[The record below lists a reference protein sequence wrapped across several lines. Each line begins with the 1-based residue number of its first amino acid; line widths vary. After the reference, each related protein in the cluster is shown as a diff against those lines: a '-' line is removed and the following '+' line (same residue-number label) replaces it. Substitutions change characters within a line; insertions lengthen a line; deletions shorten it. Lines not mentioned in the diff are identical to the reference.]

1 MLNDGPNLDVQR
13 LMHEIRARVA
23 SENGVPES
31 QNPPPTAPVNGH
43 PKQAK
48 PAGHYH
54 VNDLLRF
61 HGEDFVRNAYR
72 VLLEREPDEAGV
84 AHHMDQLASGRFN
97 KIDVLSSLHSS
108 PEGSKS
114 QVKLSGLSL
123 PVTIRRLGRLPVVGY
138 VVRLFVSIARLPL
151 LIQHQNRYEFYNWS
165 QQQRIVADQNR
176 HHQELSDNLQ
186 QISAQILEIMQRAAQ
201 QQQANELSLRQ
212 SNEVALQQYE
222 ELLGKYQ
229 EVVNTYNVLANATE
243 ARLARNDE
251 SSLKLSEQISS
262 QAQQLIHYQQI
273 LERLQQVLQQ
283 QRQILEQQ
291 QQAATEQK
299 AETQK
304 GLNDQQQISS
314 QIRADLQSL
323 ILQQQ
328 KTGVELLMHERRLTV
343 LLQEVARNTPS
354 LAPVAKHEEEHLHD
368 SLYASFEDE
377 FRGPREEVRERL
389 QVYVPFLKE
398 AEITGGVLDIGCGR
412 GEWLQLVKS
421 EGIEAQGVDR
431 NRVFIEQCRAAG
443 LNVVENDALSYLRS
457 LPAESLSAVTIF
469 HLVEHLPLETL
480 INVVDEIVRTL
491 KRDGLLIIETPNPEN
506 LIVGSHTFYV
516 DPTHRNPIPSQTL
529 QFLLEARG
537 LRALEVLKLRP
548 RDEVKLAEDS
558 ELVTRFNEYFY
569 SAPDYGIIAR
579 KP

>member
-23 SENGVPES
+23 SENGSSES
-31 QNPPPTAPVNGH
+31 QNPPATPSANGK
-43 PKQAK
+43 PKQATQ
-48 PAGHYH
+48 ARQYH
-54 VNDLLRF
+54 VNDLLGF

-72 VLLEREPDEAGV
+72 VLLDREADEAGV

-123 PVTIRRLGRLPVVGY
+123 PVTVRRLGRLPVIGY
-138 VVRLFVSIARLPL
+138 VVRLFVSVARLPL

-165 QQQRIVADQNR
+165 QQQRIVADQNQ
-176 HHQELSDNLQ
+176 HHQELSETLQ

-212 SNEVALQQYE
+212 SNELSLQQYE
-222 ELLGKYQ
+222 ELLVKFR
-229 EVVNTYNVLANATE
+229 EFASATE
-243 ARLARNDE
+243 ARLAGSAE
-251 SSLKLSEQISS
+251 SSQKLGEQISL
-262 QAQQLIHYQQI
+262 QAQQLLHYQQI
-273 LERLQQVLQQ
+273 VQQLQQVLQQ
-283 QRQILEQQ
+283 QHENLQQLQQIIS
-291 QQAATEQK
+291 AQK

-314 QIRADLQSL
+314 QIRADIQPL

-328 KTGVELLMHERRLTV
+328 KTGVELLMQERRLTV

-354 LAPVAKHEEEHLHD
+354 LAEVAKHEEEHLHD

-377 FRGPREEVRERL
+377 FRGPRDEVRQRL
-389 QVYVPFLKE
+389 QVYIPFLKE
-398 AEITGGVLDIGCGR
+398 AQITGGVLDIGCGR
-412 GEWLQLVKS
+412 GEWLQLVES
-421 EGIEAQGVDR
+421 EGIDAQGVDR

-443 LNVVENDALSYLRS
+443 LNVVENDALIYLRS
-457 LPAESLSAVTIF
+457 LPGESLNAVTIF

-480 INVVDEIVRTL
+480 INLVDEIVRTL

-537 LRALEVLKLRP
+537 LRTLDVLKLRP
-548 RDEVKLAEDS
+548 RDEVKLGEDS

>member
-1 MLNDGPNLDVQR
+1 MVNDGPNLDVQR

-23 SENGVPES
+23 SENGSSES
-31 QNPPPTAPVNGH
+31 QNPPATPSANGKA
-43 PKQAK
+43 KQAMQ
-48 PAGHYH
+48 ARQYH
-54 VNDLLRF
+54 VNDLLGF

-72 VLLEREPDEAGV
+72 VLLDREADEAGV

-123 PVTIRRLGRLPVVGY
+123 PVTVRRLGRLPVIGY
-138 VVRLFVSIARLPL
+138 VVRLFVSVARLPL

-165 QQQRIVADQNR
+165 QQQRIVANQNQ
-176 HHQELSDNLQ
+176 HHQELSETLQ

-212 SNEVALQQYE
+212 SNELSLQQYE
-222 ELLGKYQ
+222 ELLVKFR
-229 EVVNTYNVLANATE
+229 EFASATE
-243 ARLARNDE
+243 ARLAGSAE
-251 SSLKLSEQISS
+251 SSQKLGEQISS
-262 QAQQLIHYQQI
+262 QAQQLLHYQQVVQQ
-273 LERLQQVLQQ
+273 LQQVLQQ
-283 QRQILEQQ
+283 QHENLQQLQQIIS
-291 QQAATEQK
+291 AQK

-314 QIRADLQSL
+314 QIRADIQPL

-328 KTGVELLMHERRLTV
+328 KTGVELLMQERRLTV

-354 LAPVAKHEEEHLHD
+354 LTEVAKHEEEHLHD

-377 FRGPREEVRERL
+377 FRGPRDEVRQRL
-389 QVYVPFLKE
+389 QVYIPFLKE
-398 AEITGGVLDIGCGR
+398 AQITGCVLDIGCGR
-412 GEWLQLVKS
+412 GEWLQLVES
-421 EGIEAQGVDR
+421 EGIDAQGVDR
-431 NRVFIEQCRAAG
+431 NRIFIEQCRAAG
-443 LNVVENDALSYLRS
+443 LNVVENDALIYLRS
-457 LPAESLSAVTIF
+457 LPGESLNAVTIF
-469 HLVEHLPLETL
+469 HLVEHLPLKTL
-480 INVVDEIVRTL
+480 INLVDEIVRTL

-537 LRALEVLKLRP
+537 LRTLDVLKLRP
-548 RDEVKLAEDS
+548 RDEVKLGEDS

>member
-23 SENGVPES
+23 SENGSSES
-31 QNPPPTAPVNGH
+31 QNAPVTAPANGH
-43 PKQAK
+43 PKQARQAK
-48 PAGHYH
+48 HYH
-54 VNDLLRF
+54 VNDLLGF

-72 VLLEREPDEAGV
+72 VLLDREPDEAGV

-108 PEGSKS
+108 PEGSKT

-123 PVTIRRLGRLPVVGY
+123 PVTVRRLGRLPVIGY

-165 QQQRIVADQNR
+165 QQQRIVADQNQ
-176 HHQELSDNLQ
+176 HHQELSETLQ

-222 ELLGKYQ
+222 ELLAKFH
-229 EVVNTYNVLANATE
+229 EFASATE
-243 ARLARNDE
+243 ARLAGSAE
-251 SSLKLSEQISS
+251 SSQKLSEQISS
-262 QAQQLIHYQQI
+262 QAQQLLHYQQI
-273 LERLQQVLQQ
+273 VQQLQQVLQQ
-283 QRQILEQQ
+283 QHEHLQQLQQI
-291 QQAATEQK
+291 TSEQK

-314 QIRADLQSL
+314 KIRADLQPL

-328 KTGVELLMHERRLTV
+328 KTDVELLMQERRLTV
-343 LLQEVARNTPS
+343 LLQEVARNTPA
-354 LAPVAKHEEEHLHD
+354 LAEVAKHEEEHLHD

-377 FRGPREEVRERL
+377 FRGPRDEVRRRL
-389 QVYVPFLKE
+389 QVYIPFLKE

-443 LNVVENDALSYLRS
+443 LNVVENDALIYLRS
-457 LPAESLSAVTIF
+457 LPGESLNAVTIF

-537 LRALEVLKLRP
+537 LRTLDVLKLRP

-558 ELVTRFNEYFY
+558 ELVTRFNEHFY

>member
-1 MLNDGPNLDVQR
+1 MLNESPNLDVQR

-23 SENGVPES
+23 SENGVSES
-31 QNPPPTAPVNGH
+31 QNAPATAPANGH
-43 PKQAK
+43 PKQPK
-48 PAGHYH
+48 HYH

-72 VLLEREPDEAGV
+72 VLLDREADEAGV

-123 PVTIRRLGRLPVVGY
+123 PVAVRRLGRLPVIGY
-138 VVRLFVSIARLPL
+138 IVRLFVSVARLPL
-151 LIQHQNRYEFYNWS
+151 LIQHQNRYEVYNWS
-165 QQQRIVADQNR
+165 QQQRIIADQNQ
-176 HHQELSDNLQ
+176 HHHELSENLQ
-186 QISAQILEIMQRAAQ
+186 QIAAQILEIMQRAAQ

-212 SNEVALQQYE
+212 TSEVALQQYE
-222 ELLGKYQ
+222 KLLGKYQ
-229 EVVNTYNVLANATE
+229 EVVNTYNVLASATE
-243 ARLARNDE
+243 ARLARNDQ
-251 SSLKLSEQISS
+251 SSLNLSQQISS
-262 QAQQLIHYQQI
+262 QAQQLTHYEHIVQQ
-273 LERLQQVLQQ
+273 LQEVLQQ
-283 QRQILEQQ
+283 QHQILQQQ
-291 QQAATEQK
+291 QQAITEQK

-304 GLNDQQQISS
+304 GLNDQQQLSS
-314 QIRADLQSL
+314 QIRADLQPL
-323 ILQQQ
+323 IRHQQ
-328 KTGVELLMHERRLTV
+328 KTDVELLMQERRLTV
-343 LLQEVARNTPS
+343 LLQEVARTTPNSS
-354 LAPVAKHEEEHLHD
+354 LAEVATHEEEHLHD
-368 SLYASFEDE
+368 SFYASFEDQ
-377 FRGPREEVRERL
+377 FRGPSDEVRRRL
-389 QVYVPFLKE
+389 EVYIPFLKE
-398 AEITGGVLDIGCGR
+398 AKITGGVLDIGCGR

-421 EGIEAQGVDR
+421 EGIDAQGVDR

-443 LNVVENDALSYLRS
+443 LNVVENDALIYLRS
-457 LPAESLSAVTIF
+457 LPAESLNAVTIF

-480 INVVDEIVRTL
+480 INIVDEVVRTL

-537 LRALEVLKLRP
+537 LRSLEILKLRP
-548 RDEVKLAEDS
+548 RDEVKLEEDS

-569 SAPDYGIIAR
+569 SAPDYGIVAR

>member
-23 SENGVPES
+23 SENGSSES
-31 QNPPPTAPVNGH
+31 QNPPATPSANGKA
-43 PKQAK
+43 KQAMQ
-48 PAGHYH
+48 ARQYH
-54 VNDLLRF
+54 VNDLLGF

-72 VLLEREPDEAGV
+72 VLLDREADEAGV

-123 PVTIRRLGRLPVVGY
+123 PVTVRRLGRLPVIGY
-138 VVRLFVSIARLPL
+138 VVRLFVSVARLPL

-165 QQQRIVADQNR
+165 QQQRIVADQNQ
-176 HHQELSDNLQ
+176 HHQELSETLQ

-212 SNEVALQQYE
+212 SNELSLQQYE
-222 ELLGKYQ
+222 ELLVKFR
-229 EVVNTYNVLANATE
+229 EFASATE
-243 ARLARNDE
+243 ARLAGSAE
-251 SSLKLSEQISS
+251 SSQKLSEQISS
-262 QAQQLIHYQQI
+262 QAQQLLHYQQVVQQ
-273 LERLQQVLQQ
+273 LQQVLQQ
-283 QRQILEQQ
+283 QHENLQQLQQIIS
-291 QQAATEQK
+291 AQK

-314 QIRADLQSL
+314 QIRADIQPL

-328 KTGVELLMHERRLTV
+328 KTGVELLMQERRLTV

-354 LAPVAKHEEEHLHD
+354 LTEVAKHEEEHLHD

-377 FRGPREEVRERL
+377 FRGPRDEVRQRL
-389 QVYVPFLKE
+389 RVYIPFLKE
-398 AEITGGVLDIGCGR
+398 AQITGGVLDIGCGR
-412 GEWLQLVKS
+412 GEWLQLVES
-421 EGIEAQGVDR
+421 EGIDAQGVDR

-443 LNVVENDALSYLRS
+443 LNVVENDALIYLRS
-457 LPAESLSAVTIF
+457 LPGESLNAVTIF

-537 LRALEVLKLRP
+537 LRTLDVLKLRP
-548 RDEVKLAEDS
+548 RDEVKLGEDS

>member
-23 SENGVPES
+23 SENGSSES
-31 QNPPPTAPVNGH
+31 QNPPATVQTNGN
-43 PKQAK
+43 PKQARQ
-48 PAGHYH
+48 AGHYH
-54 VNDLLRF
+54 VNELLGF

-72 VLLEREPDEAGV
+72 VLLDREPDEAGV

-108 PEGSKS
+108 PEGRQS

-123 PVTIRRLGRLPVVGY
+123 PVTVRRLGRLPVIGY

-151 LIQHQNRYEFYNWS
+151 LIQHQNRYELYNWS
-165 QQQRIVADQNR
+165 QQQRIVAQQT
-176 HHQELSDNLQ
+176 HHHKELNETLQ

-212 SNEVALQQYE
+212 SNELSLQQYE
-222 ELLGKYQ
+222 ALLVKYQ
-229 EVVNTYNVLANATE
+229 EFASATE

-251 SSLKLSEQISS
+251 SSLNLSQQISS
-262 QAQQLIHYQQI
+262 QAQQLTHYQQT
-273 LERLQQVLQQ
+273 LEQLQQVLQQ
-283 QRQILEQQ
+283 QHQLLQQQ
-291 QQAATEQK
+291 QQAVSEQK

-304 GLNDQQQISS
+304 GLNDQQQITS
-314 QIRADLQSL
+314 QIRADIQPL

-328 KTGVELLMHERRLTV
+328 KTDVELLMQERRLTV
-343 LLQEVARNTPS
+343 LLQEVARSTPS
-354 LAPVAKHEEEHLHD
+354 LAEVAKHEEEHLHD

-377 FRGPREEVRERL
+377 FRGPRDEVRRRL
-389 QVYVPFLKE
+389 QVYIPFLKE
-398 AEITGGVLDIGCGR
+398 AEITGGLLDIGCGR
-412 GEWLQLVKS
+412 GEWLQLVQS
-421 EGIEAQGVDR
+421 EGIDARGVDR

-443 LNVVENDALSYLRS
+443 LNVVENDALIYLRS
-457 LPAESLSAVTIF
+457 LPAESLNAVTIF

-491 KRDGLLIIETPNPEN
+491 KHDGLLIIETPNPEN

-537 LRALEVLKLRP
+537 LRSLEILKLRP

>member
-23 SENGVPES
+23 SENGVSES
-31 QNPPPTAPVNGH
+31 QNPPATAQTNGN
-43 PKQAK
+43 PKQARQ
-48 PAGHYH
+48 ARHYH
-54 VNDLLRF
+54 VNELLGL

-72 VLLEREPDEAGV
+72 VLLDREPDEAGV

-123 PVTIRRLGRLPVVGY
+123 PVTVRRLGRLPVIGY
-138 VVRLFVSIARLPL
+138 VVRLFVAIARLPL

-165 QQQRIVADQNR
+165 QQQRIIAQQTQ
-176 HHQELSDNLQ
+176 HHQELNETHQ

-201 QQQANELSLRQ
+201 QQQANELSL
-212 SNEVALQQYE
+212 QQYE
-222 ELLGKYQ
+222 DLLVKYR
-229 EVVNTYNVLANATE
+229 EFATATE
-243 ARLARNDE
+243 ARLAGSDE

-262 QAQQLIHYQQI
+262 QAQQLTHYQHI
-273 LERLQQVLQQ
+273 LEQLQQVLQQ
-283 QRQILEQQ
+283 QHQRLQQQ
-291 QQAATEQK
+291 QQAASEQK

-314 QIRADLQSL
+314 QIRADLQPV

-328 KTGVELLMHERRLTV
+328 KTDVELLMQERRLTV
-343 LLQEVARNTPS
+343 LLQEVARNTPKSS
-354 LAPVAKHEEEHLHD
+354 LAEVATHEEEHLHD

-377 FRGPREEVRERL
+377 FRGPRDEVSRRL
-389 QVYVPFLKE
+389 EVYIPFLKE
-398 AEITGGVLDIGCGR
+398 AEITGDVLDIGCGR
-412 GEWLQLVKS
+412 GEWLQLLKA
-421 EGIEAQGVDR
+421 EGIDAQGVDR
-431 NRVFIEQCRAAG
+431 NRVFIERCRAAG
-443 LNVVENDALSYLRS
+443 LNVVENDALIYLRS
-457 LPAESLSAVTIF
+457 LPNEGLNAVTIF

-480 INVVDEIVRTL
+480 INIVDEVVRTL
-491 KRDGLLIIETPNPEN
+491 KQDGLLIVETPNPEN

-537 LRALEVLKLRP
+537 LRSLEILKLRP
-548 RDEVKLAEDS
+548 RDEVKLGEDS

-569 SAPDYGIIAR
+569 SAPDYGIVAR

>member
-23 SENGVPES
+23 SENGSSAS
-31 QNPPPTAPVNGH
+31 QNVPTTAPTNGN
-43 PKQAK
+43 PKQARQ
-48 PAGHYH
+48 ARHYH
-54 VNDLLRF
+54 VNELLGF

-72 VLLEREPDEAGV
+72 VLLDREPDEAGV

-123 PVTIRRLGRLPVVGY
+123 PVTVRRLGRLPVIGY
-138 VVRLFVSIARLPL
+138 VVRLFVSLARLPL

-165 QQQRIVADQNR
+165 QQQRIIADQNQ
-176 HHQELSDNLQ
+176 HHQELSEALQ
-186 QISAQILEIMQRAAQ
+186 QISAQILEMMQRAAQ

-212 SNEVALQQYE
+212 SNEVSLQQYE
-222 ELLGKYQ
+222 ELLVKYR
-229 EVVNTYNVLANATE
+229 EFATVTE
-243 ARLARNDE
+243 ARLGRNDE
-251 SSLKLSEQISS
+251 SSLNLSQQISS
-262 QAQQLIHYQQI
+262 QAKQLTHYQQI
-273 LERLQQVLQQ
+273 LEQLQEVLQQ
-283 QRQILEQQ
+283 QHQILQQQ
-291 QQAATEQK
+291 QQAVTEQK

-304 GLNDQQQISS
+304 GFTEQQQISS
-314 QIRADLQSL
+314 QIRADIQPLS
-323 ILQQQ
+323 LQQQ
-328 KTGVELLMHERRLTV
+328 KTDVDLLMQERRLTV

-354 LAPVAKHEEEHLHD
+354 LAEVAKHEEDHLHD

-377 FRGPREEVRERL
+377 FRGPRDEVRQRL
-389 QVYVPFLKE
+389 QVYIPFLKE
-398 AEITGGVLDIGCGR
+398 AQITGGVLDIGCGR

-421 EGIEAQGVDR
+421 EGIEARGVDR
-431 NRVFIEQCRAAG
+431 NRVFVEQCRAAG
-443 LNVVENDALSYLRS
+443 LNVAENDALIYLRS
-457 LPAESLSAVTIF
+457 LPAESLNAVTIF

-480 INVVDEIVRTL
+480 INVVDEIMRTL

-537 LRALEVLKLRP
+537 LRTLDVLKLRP
-548 RDEVKLAEDS
+548 RDEVKLEEDS
-558 ELVTRFNEYFY
+558 ELITRFNEYFY

>member
-1 MLNDGPNLDVQR
+1 MLNETGPNLDVQR

-23 SENGVPES
+23 SEQGASESAKPPATVQTNG
-31 QNPPPTAPVNGH
+31 N
-43 PKQAK
+43 PKQER

-54 VNDLLRF
+54 VNDLLGF

-72 VLLEREPDEAGV
+72 VLLNREPDEAGV
-84 AHHMDQLASGRFN
+84 AHHIEQLASGRFN

-108 PEGSKS
+108 HEGAKS
-114 QVKLSGLSL
+114 EVKLSGLTL
-123 PVTIRRLGRLPVVGY
+123 PVTVRRLGRIPVIGY
-138 VVRLFVSIARLPL
+138 VIRVMVAVTRLPL

-165 QQQRIVADQNR
+165 QQQRIIADQNQ
-176 HHQELSDNLQ
+176 HHKELSETLQ

-212 SNEVALQQYE
+212 YSELALRQYE
-222 ELLGKYQ
+222 DLLVKYD
-229 EVVNTYNVLANATE
+229 EFASATQ
-243 ARLARNDE
+243 ARLAGNDE
-251 SSLKLSEQISS
+251 SSLKLREQISS
-262 QAQQLIHYQQI
+262 QAQQLLHLQQ
-273 LERLQQVLQQ
+273 LLQQLQQV
-283 QRQILEQQ
+283 
-291 QQAATEQK
+291 TNEQK

-314 QIRADLQSL
+314 QIRADLQPL
-323 ILQQQ
+323 VVQQQ
-328 KTGVELLMHERRLTV
+328 KTDVELLMQERRLTV
-343 LLQEVARNTPS
+343 LLQEVARNTPNI
-354 LAPVAKHEEEHLHD
+354 AEVATNEAEHLHD

-377 FRGPREEVRERL
+377 FRGPREEVSRRL
-389 QVYVPFLKE
+389 QVYIPFLK
-398 AEITGGVLDIGCGR
+398 AAKITGGVLDIGCGR
-412 GEWLQLVKS
+412 GEWLQLVKA
-421 EGIEAQGVDR
+421 EGIDAQGVDR

-443 LNVVENDALSYLRS
+443 LNVVENDALIYLRS
-457 LPAESLSAVTIF
+457 LPDESLNAVTIF

-480 INVVDEIVRTL
+480 INVVDEIVRIL

-537 LRALEVLKLRP
+537 LSNLEVLKLRP
-548 RDEVKLAEDS
+548 RDEVKLEEDS

-569 SAPDYGIIAR
+569 SAPDYGIVAR

>member
-23 SENGVPES
+23 SENGSSES
-31 QNPPPTAPVNGH
+31 HNPPATAQTNGN
-43 PKQAK
+43 PKQARQ
-48 PAGHYH
+48 AGHYH
-54 VNDLLRF
+54 VNELLGF

-72 VLLEREPDEAGV
+72 VLLDREPDEAGV

-108 PEGSKS
+108 PEGRQS

-123 PVTIRRLGRLPVVGY
+123 PVTVRRLGRLPVIGY

-151 LIQHQNRYEFYNWS
+151 LIQHQNRYELYNWS
-165 QQQRIVADQNR
+165 QQQRIVTQQT
-176 HHQELSDNLQ
+176 HHHRELNETLQ

-212 SNEVALQQYE
+212 SNELSLQQYE
-222 ELLGKYQ
+222 ALLIKYQ
-229 EVVNTYNVLANATE
+229 EFASATE

-251 SSLKLSEQISS
+251 SSRNLSQHISS
-262 QAQQLIHYQQI
+262 QAQQLTHYQQI
-273 LERLQQVLQQ
+273 LQQLQEVLQQ
-283 QRQILEQQ
+283 QHQILQQQ
-291 QQAATEQK
+291 QQAATAQK

-304 GLNDQQQISS
+304 ALNDQQQISN
-314 QIRADLQSL
+314 QIRADIQPL

-328 KTGVELLMHERRLTV
+328 KNDVELLMQERRLTV
-343 LLQEVARNTPS
+343 LLQEVARSTPS
-354 LAPVAKHEEEHLHD
+354 LAEVAKHEEEHLHD

-377 FRGPREEVRERL
+377 FRGPREEVRQRL
-389 QVYVPFLKE
+389 EVYIPFLKK

-412 GEWLQLVKS
+412 GEWLQLVQS
-421 EGIEAQGVDR
+421 EGIDARGVDR

-443 LNVVENDALSYLRS
+443 LNVVENDALIYLRS
-457 LPAESLSAVTIF
+457 LPAESLNAVTIF

-491 KRDGLLIIETPNPEN
+491 KHDGLLIIETPNPEN

-537 LRALEVLKLRP
+537 LRSLEILKLRP

>member
-1 MLNDGPNLDVQR
+1 MVNDGPNLDVQR

-23 SENGVPES
+23 SENGSSES
-31 QNPPPTAPVNGH
+31 QNPPATPSANGKA
-43 PKQAK
+43 KQAMQ
-48 PAGHYH
+48 ARQYH
-54 VNDLLRF
+54 VNDLLGF

-72 VLLEREPDEAGV
+72 VLLDREADEAGV

-123 PVTIRRLGRLPVVGY
+123 PVTVRRLGRLPVIGY
-138 VVRLFVSIARLPL
+138 VVRLFVSVARLPL

-165 QQQRIVADQNR
+165 QQQRIVADQNQ
-176 HHQELSDNLQ
+176 HHQELSETLQ

-212 SNEVALQQYE
+212 SNELSLQQYE
-222 ELLGKYQ
+222 ELLVKFR
-229 EVVNTYNVLANATE
+229 EFASATE
-243 ARLARNDE
+243 ARLAGSAE
-251 SSLKLSEQISS
+251 SSQKLGEQISS
-262 QAQQLIHYQQI
+262 QAQQLLHYQQVVQQ
-273 LERLQQVLQQ
+273 LQQVLQQ
-283 QRQILEQQ
+283 QHENLQQLQQIIS
-291 QQAATEQK
+291 AQK

-314 QIRADLQSL
+314 QMRADIQPL

-328 KTGVELLMHERRLTV
+328 KTGVELLMQERRLTV

-354 LAPVAKHEEEHLHD
+354 LTEVAKHEEEHLHD

-377 FRGPREEVRERL
+377 FRGPRDEVRQRL
-389 QVYVPFLKE
+389 QVYIPFLKE
-398 AEITGGVLDIGCGR
+398 AQITGCVLDIGCGR
-412 GEWLQLVKS
+412 GEWLQLVES
-421 EGIEAQGVDR
+421 EGIDAQGVDR
-431 NRVFIEQCRAAG
+431 NRIFIEQCRAAG
-443 LNVVENDALSYLRS
+443 LNVVENDALIYLRS
-457 LPAESLSAVTIF
+457 LPGESLNAVTIF
-469 HLVEHLPLETL
+469 HLVEHLPLKTL
-480 INVVDEIVRTL
+480 INLVDEIVRTL

-537 LRALEVLKLRP
+537 LRTLDVLKLRP
-548 RDEVKLAEDS
+548 RDEVKLGEDS